1 MHFNQDLEV
10 IRARVRALRRA
21 GWLDLAAR
29 SGVPFSTI
37 RKFAY
42 GEVREPGYNTV
53 VAMAA
58 HLPAEET
65 A

>member
-1 MHFNQDLEV
+1 ML
-10 IRARVRALRRA
+10 ALRRA
-21 GWLDLAAR
+21 GWKALSER

-53 VAMAA
+53 RAMLDNLDDGGPAAGSTRAMA
-58 HLPAEET
+58 EEGT
-65 A
+65 V